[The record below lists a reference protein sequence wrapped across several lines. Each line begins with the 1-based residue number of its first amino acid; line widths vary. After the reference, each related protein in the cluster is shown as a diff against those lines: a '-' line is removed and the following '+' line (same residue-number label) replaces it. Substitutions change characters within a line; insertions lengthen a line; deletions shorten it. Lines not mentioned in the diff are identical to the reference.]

1 MRSDHMKGYMNGASA
16 EPVLNRMSAANN
28 TSTTISG
35 ISHHFFS
42 RHAKERHSLKSRHMT
57 TGFLAEARCRRNG
70 IGVAQDSNL
79 LKSRLPSPSPQ
90 PSPAGRGSL
99 AKRILNAVEFST
111 IQQLTFPSRG
121 SG

>member
-42 RHAKERHSLKSRHMT
+42 RHAKERHSLKTRHMT
-57 TGFLAEARCRRNG
+57 AGFLAEARCRRNG

-79 LKSRLPSPSPQ
+79 LKKSFAFSLSPTLSRWERELGQ
-90 PSPAGRGSL
+90 AHFER
-99 AKRILNAVEFST
+99 R
-111 IQQLTFPSRG
+111 
-121 SG
+121 